1 MTEIDNSF
9 DDEDLFIADILSK
22 VKTIAMVG
30 VSKNW
35 KRPSNFVMK
44 YLQKHG
50 YKVIPVNP
58 GTAGQLILNELCY
71 ASLAEIPIKID
82 MVDIFRHSDFCADVT
97 RDAIKIGAQTVWM
110 QLGIESKEA
119 IKLAKEA
126 NINVVYNKCPKM
138 EHSKLSGALGLA
150 GFNSKLISAKR
161 PNVQITPP
169 PARNGGIVKSSELET
184 LAIHAGTKPDAST
197 GSRGMPIYQTTAFTF
212 DDTDHAASLFNL
224 QEPGN
229 IYARLSNPTTAA
241 LEQRIAAL
249 DDGLGACCAASGH
262 AAQML
267 ALFPLMAPGMKIVA
281 SSKLYGGS
289 ITQFTKTFKNF
300 AWEAEL
306 VDVSDLEA
314 VKLAVKEP
322 NVRVLFAESLAN
334 PDGNISDISAL
345 AEIAHEVG
353 IPLVIDNTM
362 ATQILCQPG
371 KFGADLIIYSTT
383 KFLSGHGNAMGG
395 AVVDMGNFAWDHG
408 RDYSKLT
415 KPDSSYHDISFY
427 ESFGSHAYINYC
439 HASVLRDLGA
449 TMAPLNAY
457 LTLIGLET
465 LPLRMNQH
473 MKNAEIIAKFL
484 KSHPK
489 VDYVSWAG
497 FNENIYHELAKKYF
511 TNGFGSVFTFSV
523 KGGYESAKKLVENC
537 NLISHLANVGDTKSL
552 IVHPASTTH
561 RQLSPKQK
569 EKSGLGDAIV
579 RISVGLESY
588 KDIMS
593 DLDGAL
599 SVI

>member
-1 MTEIDNSF
+1 MSQINGPI

-22 VKTIAMVG
+22 NKTIAMVG
-30 VSKNW
+30 ASKNW

-50 YKVIPVNP
+50 FKVIPINP
-58 GTAGQLILNELCY
+58 GNAGQYILNELCY
-71 ASLAEIPIKID
+71 ASLEDVPFKID
-82 MVDIFRHSDFCADVT
+82 MVNIFRPNKFCASIT
-97 RDAIKIGAQTVWM
+97 KDAIKIGAKTVWM
-110 QLGIESKEA
+110 QLGIKNEEA
-119 IKLAKEA
+119 IRLSEKA
-126 NINVVYNKCPKM
+126 NINVIYNKCPKM
-138 EHSKLSGALGLA
+138 EHSKLSGSLGLA
-150 GFNSKLISAKR
+150 GFNSKLISSKR
-161 PNVQITPP
+161 PNVKMPP
-169 PARNGGIVKSSELET
+169 LAPRNGGIVKSNELET
-184 LAIHAGTKPDAST
+184 LAIHAGTRPDAAT
-197 GSRGMPIYQTTAFTF
+197 GSRSIPIYQTTSFTF

-229 IYARLSNPTTAA
+229 IYGRLSNPTISA

-267 ALFPLMAPGMKIVA
+267 ALFPLMEPGTKIVA

-300 AWEAEL
+300 SWDAEL
-306 VDVSDLEA
+306 VDVSDLNAIKSA
-314 VKLAVKEP
+314 VQDP
-322 NVRVLFAESLAN
+322 SVRVLFAESLAN
-334 PDGNISDISAL
+334 PDGNITDISSL
-345 AEIAHEVG
+345 ANIAHEAG

-395 AVVDMGNFAWDHG
+395 AVVDMGNFPWDKG
-408 RDYSKLT
+408 RAYSKLT
-415 KPDSSYHDISFY
+415 MPDTSYHDINFY

-465 LPLRMNQH
+465 LPLRMKQH
-473 MKNAEIIAKFL
+473 MKNAEVVANFL
-484 KSHPK
+484 KSHSK
-489 VDYVSWAG
+489 VNYVSWAG
-497 FNENIYHELAKKYF
+497 FKENIYHELAKKYF
-511 TNGFGSVFTFSV
+511 KNGFGSVFTFSV
-523 KGGYESAKKLVENC
+523 TSGYEGAIKLVENC
-537 NLISHLANVGDTKSL
+537 NLISHLANVGDTRSL

-561 RQLSPKQK
+561 RQLSTEQK
-569 EKSGLGDAIV
+569 EKSGVSDSIIRLSI
-579 RISVGLESY
+579 GLESH
-588 KDIMS
+588 KDIIS

-599 SVI
+599 STI